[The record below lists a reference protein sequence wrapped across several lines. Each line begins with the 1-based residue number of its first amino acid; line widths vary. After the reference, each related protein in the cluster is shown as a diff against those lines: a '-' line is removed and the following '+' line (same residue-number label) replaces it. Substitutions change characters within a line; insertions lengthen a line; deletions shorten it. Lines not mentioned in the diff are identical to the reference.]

1 MQIESYLSMLWEI
14 AKIRDELFQK
24 HSPCQLLSLA
34 TITVPEFFIEEL
46 HPIIF
51 NQLTASLICE
61 IPLKTDSA
69 AGHSRINAH
78 GWRHLV
84 TCFHKASSDLCDV
97 LAVLDRYIITMY
109 VNPNSLTTFTTSR
122 LIALDKCQGVR
133 PIRSGKVIPRM
144 IWKTILTIIGTDIQ
158 EPTGALQLCVGQQ
171 AGCEATTHSMH
182 LVYEDPET

>member
-1 MQIESYLSMLWEI
+1 MLWEI
-14 AKIRDELFQK
+14 AKIHDELLQK
-24 HSPCQLLSLA
+24 HLLIQLLSTA

-84 TCFHKASSDLCDV
+84 TCFHKASSGLCDV
-97 LAVLDRYIITMY
+97 LAVLGRYIITMY
-109 VNPNSLTTFTTSR
+109 VNPNSLTTFTANR

-133 PIRSGKVIPRM
+133 PIRIGKVIPHM

-171 AGCEATTHSMH
+171 VGCEATAHSMH